1 MKQDNTLKLVK
12 VLTIICVVS
21 ALLLSIVY
29 NMTKK
34 PIARQKRLEMIKAIK
49 SVLPPCSVN
58 DPLKDK
64 ITIKNKNIYIGKNKN
79 GKLCGVA
86 FKVFSKEGYGGTIE
100 IMLGINSKND
110 SINGIEILSM
120 SETPG
125 LGAKITEK
133 WFKDQFK
140 NRNLKNTNWKVKKD
154 GGDIDQIS
162 GATISPR
169 AVTKAVY
176 NGLKFY
182 KKNKSKIKKMK

>member
-1 MKQDNTLKLVK
+1 MKQENTLKLVK
-12 VLTIICVVS
+12 VLTIICIVS
-21 ALLLSIVY
+21 AFLLALVY
-29 NMTKK
+29 NITKK
-34 PIARQKRLEMIKAIK
+34 PIARQKRLEMIRAIK
-49 SVLPPCSVN
+49 SVLPKCSVN

-64 ITIKNKNIYIGKNKN
+64 ITIEKKNIYIGKNKN
-79 GKLCGVA
+79 GKVCGVA
-86 FKVFSKEGYGGTIE
+86 FKVYTNEGYSGTIE
-100 IMLGINSKND
+100 IMLGINTKND

-140 NRNLKNTNWKVKKD
+140 NRNLRNTKWKVKKD

-182 KKNKSKIKKMK
+182 SKNKKIIIKN

>member
-12 VLTIICVVS
+12 VLTLICVVS
-21 ALLLSIVY
+21 AFLLALVY
-29 NMTKK
+29 NITKE
-34 PIARQKRLEMIKAIK
+34 PIAKQKRLEMIKAIK
-49 SVLPPCSVN
+49 SVLPKCSVN

-64 ITIKNKNIYIGKNKN
+64 IALNNKNIFIGKNKN
-79 GKLCGVA
+79 GKVCGVA
-86 FKVFSKEGYGGTIE
+86 FKVYSKEGYGGIIE
-100 IMLGINSKND
+100 IMVGIKTKND

-133 WFKDQFK
+133 WFKAQFK
-140 NRNLKNTNWKVKKD
+140 KRSLGNTNWKVKKD

-182 KKNKSKIKKMK
+182 SKNKATIVKN